1 MTTFETPPPIQ
12 IPTDTSANFPSP
24 HAKLLFEAN
33 TAANDLNQQGKD
45 VSDDHLSPHAK
56 FLLESR
62 NAAISMNQDR
72 LEMLATMPDNADNE
86 ALRRATYMNI
96 YRKCNDI
103 IALQVT
109 GEEWQKYLQSGTQL
123 IEEMKSSRMQSQILS
138 ARSNALKNILS
149 LTKPPAAGKIPTF
162 DSTRFVMTVEGEL
175 LAARET
181 LTVLTD
187 ESQKQAI
194 ENEISYLQNILTG
207 FNLPANEETIKRFD
221 LQGKARPDEK
231 RGEWRKTGKRLAQ
244 LGAILGTGTIFFGT
258 LATTVFSESGYP
270 QAAGIWGVLFALSLW
285 GPNFSKTKVEKI
297 QQEMQFTKEEG
308 FNSVVSELRFMQ
320 ERDFQDFSSDHRGK
334 LTEVAEKLMANRP
347 AATKAIRTLLDEKK
361 GAKTEEK
368 KTEAREK
375 LRSLLGDDPETQK
388 LLNNEQKFIA
398 FALPILDHAKSP
410 EAQQVLLTYLSD
422 AMPPTEKDLSH
433 EPPPTQISLPSS

>member
-123 IEEMKSSRMQSQILS
+123 IEEMKSGKDPRNVALESEDGVKEFL
-138 ARSNALKNILS
+138 AR
-149 LTKPPAAGKIPTF
+149 
-162 DSTRFVMTVEGEL
+162 R
-175 LAARET
+175 R
-181 LTVLTD
+181 
-187 ESQKQAI
+187 
-194 ENEISYLQNILTG
+194 
-207 FNLPANEETIKRFD
+207 
-221 LQGKARPDEK
+221 
-231 RGEWRKTGKRLAQ
+231 
-244 LGAILGTGTIFFGT
+244 
-258 LATTVFSESGYP
+258 
-270 QAAGIWGVLFALSLW
+270 
-285 GPNFSKTKVEKI
+285 
-297 QQEMQFTKEEG
+297 
-308 FNSVVSELRFMQ
+308 
-320 ERDFQDFSSDHRGK
+320 
-334 LTEVAEKLMANRP
+334 
-347 AATKAIRTLLDEKK
+347 
-361 GAKTEEK
+361 
-368 KTEAREK
+368 
-375 LRSLLGDDPETQK
+375 
-388 LLNNEQKFIA
+388 A
-398 FALPILDHAKSP
+398 FLI
-410 EAQQVLLTYLSD
+410 YR
-422 AMPPTEKDLSH
+422 
-433 EPPPTQISLPSS
+433 